1 MLVKIKL
8 VGSKE
13 YFQQIT
19 DKLDREDQVWLEM
32 KYMQSRERELGFL
45 EMDLAEAV
53 RLLRAFNE
61 IEKVSF
67 EVR

>member
-19 DKLDREDQVWLEM
+19 DKLGYEDQLWLEM

-53 RLLRAFNE
+53 RLLTAFND

>member
-19 DKLDREDQVWLEM
+19 DELSYEDQVWLEM
-32 KYMQSRERELGFL
+32 KYMQSREREVGFL
-45 EMDLAEAV
+45 EMDLAEVV
-53 RLLRAFNE
+53 RLLTAFND

>member
-19 DKLDREDQVWLEM
+19 DKLGYEDQLWLEM
-32 KYMQSRERELGFL
+32 KYMQSRERETFFL
-45 EMDLAEAV
+45 EMDLAEVV
-53 RLLRAFNE
+53 RLLTAFND

>member
-19 DKLDREDQVWLEM
+19 DELSYEDQIWLEM
-32 KYMQSRERELGFL
+32 KYMQSRERKLGFL

-53 RLLRAFNE
+53 RLLTAVND

>member
-19 DKLDREDQVWLEM
+19 DKLGYEDQLWLEM
-32 KYMQSRERELGFL
+32 KYMQSRERETFFL
-45 EMDLAEAV
+45 EMDLAEVV
-53 RLLRAFNE
+53 RLLTAFND
-61 IEKVSF
+61 IDKVSF

>member
-19 DKLDREDQVWLEM
+19 DELSYEDQLWLEM
-32 KYMQSRERELGFL
+32 KYMQSRERETFFL
-45 EMDLAEAV
+45 EMDLAEVV
-53 RLLRAFNE
+53 RLLTAFND